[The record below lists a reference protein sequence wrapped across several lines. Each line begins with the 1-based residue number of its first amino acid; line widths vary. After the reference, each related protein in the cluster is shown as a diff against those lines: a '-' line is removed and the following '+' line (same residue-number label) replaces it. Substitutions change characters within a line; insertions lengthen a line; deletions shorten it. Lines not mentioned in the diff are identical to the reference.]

1 MGRYDDDEDTE
12 DTTAEEATE
21 RKASRRSKREDDDD
35 EDDELADDV
44 KALKAQASKVIQR
57 GWGSAEKV
65 KSADSPYAQ
74 NLKLTEAEQLV
85 KFLEDDPY
93 VSYRQHWI
101 NERQGQK
108 SFVCISDLHPEGCPL
123 CDAGSRPSSR
133 FAFNVALMNPGE
145 DPILRSYEFGSRVID
160 QLKTFHQNPKTGPLT
175 KHYWAISRT
184 GKKASTQVSHQVV
197 KERDLEEEWETA
209 PITEEDLKGLRK
221 NAYTSDILFIPTR
234 KSLLEIAA
242 EELGDD

>member
-1 MGRYDDDEDTE
+1 MGRYDDDDEDIEDTA
-12 DTTAEEATE
+12 AEEATE
-21 RKASRRSKREDDDD
+21 EKPARRARRSADS
-35 EDDELADDV
+35 DELEDDV
-44 KALKAQASKVIQR
+44 KALKANASKVIQR

-65 KSADSPYAQ
+65 KSADSPFAQ
-74 NLKLTEAEQLV
+74 NLKVSENEQLV

-108 SFVCISDLHPEGCPL
+108 SFVCISDLHEDGCPL
-123 CDAGSRPSSR
+123 CDAGHRPSSR

-160 QLKTFHQNPKTGPLT
+160 QLKNFHQNPKTGPLT

-184 GKKASTQVSHQVV
+184 GKKGSTQVSHQVV
-197 KERDLEEEWETA
+197 KERDLEEEWECA
-209 PITEEDLKGLRK
+209 PITDKELADLRK
-221 NAYTSDILFIPTR
+221 SAYTSDILFIPTR